1 MDLSQQRKLA
11 AKVLK
16 ISPKRI
22 YIDMAKKDD
31 IKDAIT
37 RADVRGLLKDGV
49 IEVLPARGTSRGR
62 TKELHHQ
69 KSKGLRKGH
78 GSRKGSSNARL
89 NEKDAW
95 IAKIRVLREFLYELR
110 DKQIVTKD
118 IFKSL
123 MGKAN
128 GGFFRNR
135 RHVKVFI
142 EERQLAQKKS
152 GAQ

>member
-16 ISPKRI
+16 VSPKRI
-22 YIDMAKKDD
+22 FIDMAKKDD

-49 IEVLPARGTSRGR
+49 IQVIPARGISRGR

-78 GSRKGSSNARL
+78 GSRKGSANARL
-89 NEKDAW
+89 NTKDAW
-95 IAKIRVLREFLYELR
+95 IARIRVLRVFLYELR
-110 DKQIVTKD
+110 DKEIVSKIT
-118 IFKSL
+118 FKGL

-128 GGFFRNR
+128 GGFFRNK

-152 GAQ
+152 GAK